1 MLAELLAV
9 KGVFVAI
16 WFTLFFL
23 GERIIPAASAPASKA
38 RLFNNGGLWVLMV
51 FFSAGVVAPL
61 TAWGVNHALWARP
74 EWMTSGQYSFGFLLL
89 DLIVLDCWIY
99 WLHRA
104 YHKVPVMWRMHEVHH
119 RDEFLD
125 TTSAVRFHVTEL
137 ALSSAL
143 RLALIAL
150 LAIPLMHVVLFE
162 IIVLCASVFHHS
174 NLRLPPSVERRLSR
188 VIVTPSIHWVHH
200 HAVQADTN
208 SNYATVLSFWDKL
221 FGSKSGTQRKMDMR
235 IGVQGLEDMRFF
247 RLLLHPFTRMS
258 R

>member
-9 KGVFVAI
+9 KGMLVTV
-16 WFTLFFL
+16 WFISFFL
-23 GERIIPAASAPASKA
+23 GERIFPAASAPTAKA
-38 RLFNNGGLWVLMV
+38 RLFRNGGLWALMAV
-51 FFSAGVVAPL
+51 FSAGVVAPL
-61 TAWGVNHALWARP
+61 TAWGVNHTFWVRP
-74 EWMTSGQYSFGFLLL
+74 EWMTSGQYSFSFLVF
-89 DLIVLDCWIY
+89 DLIVLDCWVY

-104 YHKVPVMWRMHEVHH
+104 YHKVPIMWQIHEVHH

-125 TTSAVRFHVTEL
+125 ATSAVRFHVVEL
-137 ALSSAL
+137 ALSSLL

-150 LAIPLMHVVLFE
+150 LAIPLMHVILFE

-200 HAVQADTN
+200 HAVQTDTN
-208 SNYATVLSFWDKL
+208 SNYATVLSFWDNL
-221 FGSKSGTQRKMDMR
+221 FRSKSPVQRTRDMQ
-235 IGVQGLEDMRFF
+235 IGVQGLEDMRLS
-247 RLLLHPFTRMS
+247 RLLLHPFTRVS